1 MTTGAA
7 PPQKRPLQAMFDAVP
22 RRYDLVNRVMTWG
35 LDRRWR
41 RLAARACL
49 AERPARVLDLACGT
63 GDLAITT
70 AALARGSGGTAVV
83 GLDFSMPMLGEAVAK
98 ATAPVGEANSFICG
112 EAAALPFP
120 DGSFDCVGTSFAF
133 RNLTWRN
140 PGTAA
145 YLAEVRR
152 VLRPGGRFVIVETSQ
167 PHNRFVRRLFHLYLR
182 WFVRHVGS
190 WLSGNPAAYRY
201 LAESAARFYTPEELA
216 GLLAEA
222 GFPKTESKPY
232 FFGAVAL
239 HIATK

>member
-1 MTTGAA
+1 MTAATA
-7 PPQKRPLQAMFDAVP
+7 PPQKRPLQAMFNAVP

-49 AERPARVLDLACGT
+49 AENPARVLDLACGT

-70 AALARGSGGTAVV
+70 AALASGSDTGTAVV
-83 GLDFSMPMLGEAVAK
+83 GVDFSRPMLSVALSK
-98 ATAPVGEANSFICG
+98 AGDTVGFVCG

-120 DGSFDCVGTSFAF
+120 DGSFDSIGTSFAF

-140 PGTAA
+140 PGTAS

-167 PHNRFVRRLFHLYLR
+167 PHNRFVRRLFHLYLK

-201 LAESAARFYTPEELA
+201 LAESAARFYTPEQLA
-216 GLLAEA
+216 ALLAKA
-222 GFPKTESKPY
+222 GFSQATSRPLL
-232 FFGAVAL
+232 FGAVAV
-239 HIATK
+239 HTAMR

>member
-1 MTTGAA
+1 MAT
-7 PPQKRPLQAMFDAVP
+7 PQKRPLQAMFNAVP
-22 RRYDLVNRVMTWG
+22 RRYDLVNRLMTWG

-49 AERPARVLDLACGT
+49 AEHPARVLDLACGT
-63 GDLAITT
+63 GDLALTT
-70 AALARGSGGTAVV
+70 ATLAGSGTKVTGV
-83 GLDFSMPMLGEAVAK
+83 DFSILMLAVAVAK
-98 ATAPVGEANSFICG
+98 ATAPVGEANGFVCG

-167 PHNRFVRRLFHLYLR
+167 PHNRFVRRLFHLYLK

-201 LAESAARFYTPEELA
+201 LAESAARFYTPEQLA
-216 GLLAEA
+216 KLLAEA

-232 FFGAVAL
+232 FFGAVAV
-239 HIATK
+239 HIATT